1 MRRRIR
7 LTESDLHRIVKESVA
22 RILSEDVEEAYN
34 NAQYANLAGQANGA
48 RTSLGGRI
56 KGFFNPKWAAR
67 KKRQE
72 QLFGS
77 TAAGDNFSY
86 QNSLVQNGGTGDVD
100 TNLDLPGHNA
110 TYSNGGQYDY
120 MTNRFNPQNGGE
132 APFQMRRNQ
141 FTSTGGY
148 NGTRIPGRNDK
159 QIYSPGEFKEDFIDN
174 TENDINA
181 RANAIDFKAG
191 NSRLNRAYAQG
202 RNAAR
207 GKKMVNSKG
216 VNFGGTGTRNGA
228 FRQYGRPYGQ

>member
-56 KGFFNPKWAAR
+56 KGLFNPKWAAR

-77 TAAGDNFSY
+77 TAGGNNYAY
-86 QNSLVQNGGTGDVD
+86 QNSLAQNGGMGDVS
-100 TNLDLPGHNA
+100 TYLELPGHNA
-110 TYSNGGQYDY
+110 TYSNGGQNDY
-120 MTNRFNPQNGGE
+120 MTNRFDTQNGGE
-132 APFQMRRNQ
+132 NPYQMKRSQ
-141 FTSTGGY
+141 YSTSGGY
-148 NGTRIPGRNDK
+148 GSTRTPGRNDQ
-159 QIYSPGEFKEDFIDN
+159 QIYSPGDFREDFIDG
-174 TENDINA
+174 ENDTNA
-181 RANAIDFKAG
+181 RADAIDFKAG
-191 NSRLNRAYAQG
+191 NSTLNRAYAQG

-207 GKKMVNSKG
+207 GKKMVNSRG
-216 VNFGGTGTRNGA
+216 VNLGGTGTRNGA